1 MLEKNNV
8 PSFINEN
15 DIPDSQAVGCAFRVI
30 FFSSS
35 RDGLVVSHGY
45 IFPFLLGP
53 LWCSKTYI
61 CEMAGWS

>member
-30 FFSSS
+30 FF
-35 RDGLVVSHGY
+35 
-45 IFPFLLGP
+45 FPA
-53 LWCSKTYI
+53 
-61 CEMAGWS
+61 AGMGFQ

>member
-30 FFSSS
+30 FF
-35 RDGLVVSHGY
+35 
-45 IFPFLLGP
+45 FQQQ
-53 LWCSKTYI
+53 
-61 CEMAGWS
+61 GWVFSES